1 MIRYIVSL
9 GYSKDMPHISQKRVK
24 RHVFKRMSNEFV
36 NTIAS
41 LKSSSEIRGFLN
53 ELLTSTERIM
63 LAKRLA
69 VILMLKKRYSFLTI
83 RRTLKLSPS
92 TVARFWKITK
102 MKPFQ
107 FLSREILRKEKQ
119 KKFWEE
125 LERLSRF
132 GLPPRGRGR
141 WANVY
146 RLLDNKK

>member
-1 MIRYIVSL
+1 
-9 GYSKDMPHISQKRVK
+9 MPHVSQKRVK
-24 RHVFKRMSNEFV
+24 KQVFNRMSNEFV
-36 NTIAS
+36 NAIAS
-41 LKSSSEIRGFLN
+41 MKNSSEVRGFLN
-53 ELLTSTERIM
+53 ELLTPTERVM

-69 VILMLKKRYSFLTI
+69 VILMLKKKYSFLMI
-83 RRTLKLSPS
+83 RHILKVSPS
-92 TVARFWKITK
+92 TVARFWKIIK

-125 LERLSRF
+125 LERLSRL

-146 RLLDNKK
+146 RLLDDKRGTKAKYR